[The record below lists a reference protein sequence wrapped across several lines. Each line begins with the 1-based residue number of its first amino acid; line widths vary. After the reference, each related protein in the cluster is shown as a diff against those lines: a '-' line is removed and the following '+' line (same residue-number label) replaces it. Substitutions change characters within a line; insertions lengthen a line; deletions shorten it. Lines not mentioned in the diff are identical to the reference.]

1 MRKRTVVGA
10 ALTGAAVVIAVTGVV
25 THVAYAA
32 TTGSAYVWASS
43 PGNPSYTA
51 DAGYSYNST
60 GGVNTVTHDGTGAGQ
75 YTVNLPG
82 LGGFSG
88 TVLVTAYGGNS
99 NSCKVARWG
108 PSPSNSTIQQVHVQ
122 CFTISGAAVDSQ
134 YTVSFTNQL
143 GPKHAWLWAN
153 QASAPLDSPYQPAAA
168 YQANSTGQSNTVTH
182 RATGVYRVSVPVSN
196 VGSSF
201 GHWEITAY
209 GTGNERCIFNQFGSS
224 GGATTTAELA
234 DVVCLTP
241 AGQPVDAMFATTWV
255 LDGNVLG
262 LPVWQGSGSGYPSMY
277 VENGSGSHTAAS
289 DSSPG
294 IVFAGGGGNLTVTRL
309 SAGTYVVH
317 SPLDPDLSHGGV
329 QVSTGGNADG
339 TTCNVQYWNPTDGI
353 HVNCYGTDGKLR
365 DAAVFVGFIGTYLIA

>member
-10 ALTGAAVVIAVTGVV
+10 ALTGAAVVVAVTGVV
-25 THVAYAA
+25 SHVAYAA
-32 TTGSAYVWASS
+32 TTGSAYVWAGS
-43 PGNPSYTA
+43 PSNPSYTPA
-51 DAGYSYNST
+51 AGYSFNST
-60 GGVNTVTHDGTGAGQ
+60 GGVNTITHDGTGPGQ

-82 LGGFSG
+82 LGSWSG
-88 TVLVTAYGGNS
+88 TVLVTAYGGDS

-122 CFTISGAAVDSQ
+122 CFTISGAAVDSA
-134 YTVSFTNQL
+134 YTVSFTNRL
-143 GPKHAWLWAN
+143 GPNHAWLWAN
-153 QASAPLDSPYQPAAA
+153 QASAPLNSPYQPAAG

-209 GTGNERCIFNQFGSS
+209 GTGNERCIFNQFGQS
-224 GGATTTAELA
+224 GIPVTNELA

-241 AGQPVDAMFATTWV
+241 AGAAVDAMFTMTWV
-255 LDGNVLG
+255 FDGNVLG
-262 LPVWQGSGSGYPSMY
+262 LPVWQGSGNGYPTMY
-277 VENGSGSHTAAS
+277 VENGDGSRTSAS

-294 IVFAGGGGNLTVTRL
+294 IVFAGGGGNISVTRL

-317 SPLDPDLSHGGV
+317 SPLDPDLSNGDV
-329 QVSTGGNADG
+329 QVTTGGNPDG
-339 TTCNVQYWNPTDGI
+339 TACNIQYWNPTDGI
-353 HVNCYGTDGKLR
+353 HVNCYGTDGKPR
-365 DAAVFVGFIGTYLIA
+365 DAAVSVSFIGAYLIA